1 MKHKALTKDDKNNI
15 IERISKGEHMAYIA
29 KEMGMDKGNLSRS
42 LQSHNKT
49 AYRQAVISKMQLLE
63 QQAAYN
69 LAYVET
75 DQDRRKWLKEA
86 NRCRRKLS
94 KYDPDNFPYHIIKRH
109 LRQVK
114 PEWDKSA
121 M

>member
-1 MKHKALTKDDKNNI
+1 MSKKLTSADKDKI
-15 IERISKGEHMAYIA
+15 IERIAAGEHMAYIA
-29 KEMGMDKGNLSRS
+29 KEMGMDKGNLCRS
-42 LQSHNKT
+42 LQ
-49 AYRQAVISKMQLLE
+49 AYKPEDYRRAIISKMLTLE
-63 QQAAYN
+63 RQATHN

-86 NRCRRKLS
+86 NRCRLKLS